1 MFLSKGE
8 QGGKIMLGLIAVYQG
23 LLESFLNEFILEL
36 ARKQRLYT
44 VNVST
49 VRIQGG

>member
-8 QGGKIMLGLIAVYQG
+8 QGGIIFLGLIAVYKG
-23 LLESFLNEFILEL
+23 LLECFLNEFILEI
-36 ARKQRLYT
+36 AGKQRLYA

-49 VRIQGG
+49 VGIQGG